1 MTASP
6 ARKQKRA
13 VAAAVNRG
21 KKRKPAVELAT
32 KLELENLVEKI
43 NAGLKLLGDN
53 QEKLG
58 RNFNQ
63 NLSAIQ
69 GAFHFVDAH
78 QYVSRRIMNDMALGR
93 LQMILDSDG
102 APELVDYEWYY
113 QQYQWARYAILFVE
127 WLKKFTGHADED
139 DDDKKEEA
147 EEPLMELEAD
157 DFTFGGNYASKND
170 P

>member
-1 MTASP
+1 VS
-6 ARKQKRA
+6 
-13 VAAAVNRG
+13 AAVQRG
-21 KKRKPAVELAT
+21 KKRKPSVDLVT
-32 KLELENLVEKI
+32 KLEIESLVEKF
-43 NAGLKLLGDN
+43 NAGLKLLSIN

-93 LQMILDSDG
+93 LQMILD
-102 APELVDYEWYY
+102 AAEKPELIDYEWYY
-113 QQYQWARYAILFVE
+113 QQYQWTRYAILFVE
-127 WLKKFTGHADED
+127 WLKKFTGHADADEED
-139 DDDKKEEA
+139 EKEDEKPA
-147 EEPLMELEAD
+147 PDIKGD
-157 DFTFGGNYASKND
+157 DFTFGGDYASQNN